1 MEKIDRA
8 ANEIREMDELSF
20 LNSPIH
26 NLHPLAKLLV
36 TVIYILFVTSFSKY
50 QLINL
55 FPMILYPIMM
65 FEISGISM
73 KTCFYKMRFVLP
85 LVMAVGIFNPLFDKI
100 PYLYLGEVVITSGV
114 ISMLCLM
121 LKGLL
126 CVMASFIMIATTS
139 IDSLCLALRLIHV
152 PEIVV
157 ELILLTYRYISIM
170 VEEVG
175 VMSLAYKLRAPDQKG
190 IKINAWGSF
199 LGQLLLRSMD
209 KAGELHMSM
218 QLRGFNGSFY
228 YSKKRSFGIKDFI
241 YILVCVFMFVVV
253 RYVNIPVL
261 LGSMVVR

>member
-8 ANEIREMDELSF
+8 TNEIREMDELSF
-20 LNSPIH
+20 LESPIH
-26 NLHPLAKLLV
+26 SLHPLAKLLV
-36 TVIYILFVTSFSKY
+36 TVIYIFIVTSFNKY
-50 QLINL
+50 QLMNL
-55 FPMILYPIMM
+55 FPMILYPILM

-85 LVMAVGIFNPLFDKI
+85 LVMAVGIFNPFFDKT
-100 PYLYLGEVVITSGV
+100 PYLYLGAIVITSGV

-152 PEIVV
+152 PQILV

-175 VMSLAYKLRAPDQKG
+175 IMSLAYKLRAPDQKG

-209 KAGELHMSM
+209 KASELHMSM

-228 YSKKRSFGIKDFI
+228 YSKRNSFGIKDLI
-241 YILVCVFMFVVV
+241 YVLVCVFVFIVA
-253 RYVNIPVL
+253 RYINIPVL
-261 LGSMVVR
+261 VGSMVVR